1 MLRAFPHSPHFR
13 LLQHL
18 ELVGAEVEGEGDQG
32 GLIKD
37 ARVFDKVFFFEKAF
51 LLSLLQ
57 TVSVGRPILLPQM
70 LDLVGTP
77 MAFFVTAPGI

>member
-37 ARVFDKVFFFEKAF
+37 ARVFDKGVFKKAF

-57 TVSVGRPILLPQM
+57 TVSVGSPILLPQM